1 MRIDAAVANFRTGPE
16 AGQRRPA
23 DTPRSECRAL
33 VPLTP
38 APLAA
43 SRCGPHSRPDAAF
56 LAHLIAT
63 AHGAPQTRER
73 RRAEPSDAIAHYARQ
88 VRATKTGHALVGVM

>member
-1 MRIDAAVANFRTGPE
+1 MRINAALANFRTGPE

-23 DTPRSECRAL
+23 DTPRSACRAL
-33 VPLTP
+33 VPLAP

-56 LAHLIAT
+56 LAQLIAT
-63 AHGAPQTRER
+63 AQGAPQTRER
-73 RRAEPSDAIAHYARQ
+73 RRAEPSDAIHRYGLRMQ
-88 VRATKTGHALVGVM
+88 TTKATGALVGTM